1 MSSLIKL
8 TSLVL
13 FVYSFGIRFTSQET
27 QQLLELGKPT
37 VKISI
42 SPAAPTTEDVITFT
56 VEAQDNS
63 GTGIKRMVILVNEI
77 EVKVC
82 LISPCVFFGGPY
94 PEGRLKYG
102 TKVYDYTTNEPATSF
117 RTVDVIK
124 ASRSKGSLERRID
137 LIPLAENEETSWA
150 NGYTDLRF
158 PGEENDIRGYVCYRN
173 NAQLEDGMVYSKVLL
188 THPQFR
194 DQFGMIAGIFKLK
207 NLPDNATFRAK
218 IGFLSEPE
226 RTDSAEFRV
235 FVNADP
241 SFYAAKQC
249 SYDTNLDDLGLD
261 LGRYA
266 GQDVELVL
274 EVHVLFGSG
283 PALAAWVN
291 PRIEW

>member
-1 MSSLIKL
+1 MICLIKL
-8 TSLVL
+8 TPLL
-13 FVYSFGIRFTSQET
+13 FLVYSFGLRTSSQEIP
-27 QQLLELGKPT
+27 QVLQFGNPT

-63 GTGIKRMVILVNEI
+63 GTGLKRVVILVNDI

-102 TKVYDYTTNEPATSF
+102 TKVYDRTTNEPGTRF
-117 RTVDVIK
+117 RTVNVIK
-124 ASRSKGSLERRID
+124 ASRSKGLPERRID
-137 LIPLAENEETSWA
+137 LMPLAENEETSWA
-150 NGYTDLRF
+150 NGYADLPF
-158 PGEENDIRGYVCYRN
+158 AGEENDVRGYVGYRY
-173 NAQLEDGMVYSKVLL
+173 NAQLEDGEVYSKVLL
-188 THPQFR
+188 VHPQFR
-194 DQFGMIAGIFKLK
+194 DPFGMITGIFRL
-207 NLPDNATFRAK
+207 NDLPDKATFRTQ
-218 IGFLSEPE
+218 IGFLSEPQ

-235 FVNADP
+235 FVNADR
-241 SFYAAKQC
+241 SFYVAKQC
-249 SYDTNLDDLGLD
+249 SYDTILDDLVLD

-266 GQDVELVL
+266 GQEIELVL
-274 EVHVLFGSG
+274 EVHILYGSG